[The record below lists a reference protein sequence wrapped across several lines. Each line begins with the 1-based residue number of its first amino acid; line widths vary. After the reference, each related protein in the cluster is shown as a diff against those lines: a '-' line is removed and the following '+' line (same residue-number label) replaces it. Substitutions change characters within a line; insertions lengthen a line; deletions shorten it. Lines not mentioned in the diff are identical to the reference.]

1 MASLDNTKINEI
13 RFLNI
18 FFDQR
23 IKNKL
28 SIYVEDLEKLEKIE
42 SNKRR
47 CSMLIIIGS
56 IIGYPLIWFVFNYL
70 GYHFGFACFCLFII
84 SCMVAINMSKQ
95 AELNTIKTIIY
106 SFKQYVILELLHQQ
120 DTINFKHPL
129 DEVVFSVFNDVL
141 DEIHV
146 FDSSIYITD
155 HIGYTTDKQIKS
167 VTFKNVDS
175 EKLKKIINLNA
186 ITNFSYAPI

>member
-28 SIYVEDLEKLEKIE
+28 SIYVDDLEKLEKIE

-155 HIGYTTDKQIKS
+155 YIGYTTDKQIKS

>member
-1 MASLDNTKINEI
+1 MISDTLVENVFAHRKIKE
-13 RFLNI
+13 
-18 FFDQR
+18 Q
-23 IKNKL
+23 L
-28 SIYVEDLEKLEKIE
+28 SIYVDDIKKLEKIE

-47 CSMLIIIGS
+47 YSMLIIIGS
-56 IIGYPLIWFVFNYL
+56 IIGYPLIWFVFNYW
-70 GYHFGFACFCLFII
+70 GYHFGFACFFLFII

-155 HIGYTTDKQIKS
+155 HIGYTDDKQIKS

-186 ITNFSYAPI
+186 LEHFDYVPIL

>member
-13 RFLNI
+13 RFLNS

-28 SIYVEDLEKLEKIE
+28 SIYVDNLEKLEKIE

-47 CSMLIIIGS
+47 YSMLIIIGS

-95 AELNTIKTIIY
+95 AELNTIKTIIN

-129 DEVVFSVFNDVL
+129 DEVAFSVFNDVL
-141 DEIHV
+141 DEIHL
-146 FDSSIYITD
+146 FDSSIYIID
-155 HIGYTTDKQIKS
+155 HIGYTADKKIES
-167 VTFKNVDS
+167 ISLKNVDS

>member
-1 MASLDNTKINEI
+1 
-13 RFLNI
+13 
-18 FFDQR
+18 
-23 IKNKL
+23 
-28 SIYVEDLEKLEKIE
+28 
-42 SNKRR
+42 
-47 CSMLIIIGS
+47 
-56 IIGYPLIWFVFNYL
+56 
-70 GYHFGFACFCLFII
+70 
-84 SCMVAINMSKQ
+84 MVAINMSKQ

-106 SFKQYVILELLHQQ
+106 SFKRYVILELLHQQ

-155 HIGYTTDKQIKS
+155 HIGYTADKQIKS

-186 ITNFSYAPI
+186 LEHFDYAPIL